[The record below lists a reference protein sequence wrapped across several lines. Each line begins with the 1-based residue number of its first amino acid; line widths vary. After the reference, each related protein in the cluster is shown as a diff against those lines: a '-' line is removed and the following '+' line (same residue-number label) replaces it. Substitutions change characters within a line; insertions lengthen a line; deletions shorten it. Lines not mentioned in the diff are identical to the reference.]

1 MLSVTVVLAIV
12 PVFLLIALGAAM
24 KRGNFP
30 GDAFWP
36 LADKLTYFIFF
47 PALLVDNLSN
57 AKMGDLDPTGMLGAL
72 LAAILLQGA
81 LVYVVRPLVR
91 TDGPGFTSVFQGAVR
106 FNTFV
111 GLGAVAALEGGAG
124 ITLFAVAISL
134 AIPVINVLCVLT
146 LARYGSH
153 GQSTSFKGQALF
165 LIKNPLI
172 IACLIGIALNLLDAP
187 LPPGIAPV
195 FKMLGAIAAP
205 LGLLTVGAGLQ
216 WQAARSG
223 GRALGAACILKLL
236 VYPVVLYGFSRLWGL
251 GPLETKILVLWGAMP
266 TASASYILARQMG
279 GDAPLAAAIVTVST
293 LFAFITL
300 PLFMLMVGI

>member
-1 MLSVTVVLAIV
+1 MLSVVFAIV
-12 PVFLLIALGAAM
+12 PVFLLIALGGAM

-36 LADKLTYFIFF
+36 LADRVTYFIFF
-47 PALLVDNLSN
+47 PALLIDNLSN
-57 AKMGDLDPTGMLGAL
+57 AKLGDLDPTGMLGAL
-72 LAAILLQGA
+72 LAAVLLQAA
-81 LVYVVRPLVR
+81 LVYLLRPLTR

-146 LARYGSH
+146 LARYGAH
-153 GQSTSFKGQALF
+153 GQGTSLKGQVLF

-172 IACLIGIALNLLDAP
+172 IACLIGITLNLLDAP
-187 LPPGIAPV
+187 LPPGIAPM

-205 LGLLTVGAGLQ
+205 MGLLTVGAGLQ
-216 WQAARSG
+216 WQAAKAG
-223 GRALGAACILKLL
+223 GPALSVSCVLKLL
-236 VYPVVLYGFSRLWGL
+236 VYPAMLYGLSRLWGL
-251 GPLETKILVLWGAMP
+251 GPLETKVLVLWGAMP

-279 GDAPLAAAIVTVST
+279 GDAPLAAAIVTIST
-293 LFAFITL
+293 LFGFVTL
-300 PLFMLMVGI
+300 PLFMLLVGA

>member
-1 MLSVTVVLAIV
+1 MLSIILAIV
-12 PVFLLIALGAAM
+12 PVFLLIALGTAM
-24 KRGNFP
+24 KRTNFP

-36 LADKLTYFIFF
+36 LADKLTYYVFF
-47 PALLVDNLSN
+47 PALLVENLSN
-57 AKMGDLDPTGMLGAL
+57 AKLGDLDPTGMLGILFAVL
-72 LAAILLQGA
+72 LLQAA
-81 LVYVVRPLVR
+81 LTYLLRPL
-91 TDGPGFTSVFQGAVR
+91 TKADGPGFTSVFQGAIR

-111 GLGAVAALEGGAG
+111 GLGVVAALTGNAG
-124 ITLFAVAISL
+124 LTLFAVAISL

-153 GQSTSFKGQALF
+153 GQSTSIKGQMLF

-172 IACLIGIALNLLDAP
+172 IACLIGIALNLLDLP

-223 GRALGAACILKLL
+223 GRALAVACILKLIA
-236 VYPVVLYGFSRLWGL
+236 YPAMLFGFSRLAGL
-251 GPLETKILVLWGAMP
+251 GPLETKILVLWGTMP
-266 TASASYILARQMG
+266 TASSSYILARQMG
-279 GDAPLAAAIVTVST
+279 GDAPLAAAVVTVST
-293 LFAFITL
+293 ILAFVTV
-300 PLFMLMVGI
+300 PLIILLTGV